1 MTIVSSGR
9 VTWLTKPEVPI
20 AHFCGM
26 FSKACMYAI
35 RAVVLMATS
44 HDRSARWPLALVA
57 ERTGAPEA
65 FMAKIL
71 SKLAQA
77 GILDSVKGPGGGFQL
92 TPERAATLRLEE
104 VVRTIDG
111 DALFAGCALG
121 FPKCDAR
128 KPCPIHD
135 QVMQVRERLHQ
146 LLTDTRI
153 ADLGHEL
160 EEGHSFL
167 SDKLK

>member
-1 MTIVSSGR
+1 
-9 VTWLTKPEVPI
+9 
-20 AHFCGM
+20 
-26 FSKACMYAI
+26 MYAI
-35 RAVVLMATS
+35 RAVVLMATL
-44 HDRSARWPLALVA
+44 HDHPGRWTLRAVV

-77 GILDSVKGPGGGFQL
+77 GIIDSVKGPGGGFML
-92 TPERAATLRLEE
+92 TPERADKLRLEE

-111 DALFAGCALG
+111 DALFSGCALG
-121 FPKCDAR
+121 FPRCDAR

-135 QVMQVRERLHQ
+135 QVVQVRDRLHQ

-160 EEGHSFL
+160 EEGHTFL
-167 SDKLK
+167 RGKLR

>member
-9 VTWLTKPEVPI
+9 VTRLTMPETPI
-20 AHFCGM
+20 AHFCRM

-35 RAVVLMATS
+35 RAVVLMATTHGHS
-44 HDRSARWPLALVA
+44 GRWTLTDVAR
-57 ERTGAPEA
+57 RTGAPEA

-77 GILDSVKGPGGGFQL
+77 GILDSVKGPGGGFLL
-92 TPERAATLRLEE
+92 TSERAATLRLEE

-135 QVMQVRERLHQ
+135 QVMQVRDRLHK